1 MGVYNTPMLLQS
13 EIAEEYEV
21 HGKQVLTPHGWRN
34 ITKVYKT
41 IPMETVSIVTESF
54 HLKCSTHHM
63 IKTPSGWALAGNL
76 RLGDE
81 ILTENGEEPVVLT
94 YTNEGKEALYDITID
109 DPSGEFYSNGILSH
123 NSTTFAARQLI
134 LAHLLPGYKSLYV
147 CPQHDQLKTYAR
159 RLSEME
165 AAFRFDN
172 GKQNLY
178 NKIYSD
184 GSAIDLNYCL
194 TTANAVRG
202 KSVTEVLL
210 DEAQGINPDIVP
222 ELLYVQT
229 TAQYPSTIYAGTAL
243 SIDTLLEAKWQASS
257 MGMWHIRAMDDTHWL
272 NMYDKNT
279 LLKVCDNPQGP
290 TCPYTG
296 KLLDVTRGC
305 YVHANQ
311 KAMAINEIG
320 IHVPQCIIPDL
331 AYNPIQW
338 GKIYKKIQ
346 DDDFNKVLQECFGIA
361 VAEGSREIT
370 EQDLQR
376 MCVLTDTP
384 DEIKKKCKNGYYR
397 LIVSGCDWGGSD
409 YNQAIQTKTSY
420 TVHCIIGVAPDDVVD
435 ILYYKRYSGMD
446 YRDIAEEIANAHKA
460 YSGHVIA
467 SDFGVGLAYNTE
479 LRNRI
484 PFDRHFI
491 MNYVGQS
498 AAPLATPKGQHL
510 ANQLALNRTEALT
523 NVFKDV
529 KEPRLKIRA
538 GGWGNMSSYL
548 LDWLNM
554 YRVPIDMPSGQTA
567 FKYIRSATK
576 ADDALHAFT
585 FAYVLVK
592 FFLGV
597 PLVNDLALENRL
609 RDVLHG
615 GFRQQGTSPEL
626 ERIIR
631 GGEPNYVLS
640 I

>member
-1 MGVYNTPMLLQS
+1 MLLQS
-13 EIAEEYEV
+13 EIAEEYDV
-21 HGKQVLTPHGWRN
+21 TDTQVLTPNGWRKVN
-34 ITKVYKT
+34 KVYKT
-41 IPMETVSIVTESF
+41 IPLETVRIVTSNCELICSLQ
-54 HLKCSTHHM
+54 HL
-63 IKTPSGWALAGNL
+63 IKTPSGWVHAYTLCQ
-76 RLGDE
+76 GD
-81 ILTENGEEPVVLT
+81 IVLTENGTEVILLAEETGEV
-94 YTNEGKEALYDITID
+94 EELYDITVD

-134 LAHLLPGYKSLYV
+134 LSHLLPGYKSLYV

-159 RLSEME
+159 RLAEME

-178 NKIYSD
+178 NKVYED

-229 TAQYPSTIYAGTAL
+229 TAQYPSTIFAGTAL

-257 MGMWHIRAMDDTHWL
+257 MGMWHVRAMDGTHWL

-296 KLLDVTRGC
+296 KLLDVTKGL

-376 MCVLTDTP
+376 LCVLTDTP
-384 DEIKKKCKNGYYR
+384 EQLKAKCRNGYYR
-397 LIVSGCDWGGSD
+397 LVVSGCDWGGSD

-420 TVHCIIGVAPDDVVD
+420 TVHCIIGVAPDDTVD

-446 YRDIAEEIANAHKA
+446 YREIAEEIANAHKA
-460 YSGHVIA
+460 YNGHVVA

-484 PFDRHFI
+484 PYDRHFI
-491 MNYVGQS
+491 MNYVGQA
-498 AAPLATPKGQHL
+498 AAPLATPKGQHMT
-510 ANQLALNRTEALT
+510 NQLALNRTEALT

-529 KEPRLKIRA
+529 KAPKLKIKA
-538 GGWGNMSSYL
+538 GSWGNMSSYL

-554 YRVPIDMPSGQTA
+554 YRVPVDMPSGQTA

-585 FAYVLVK
+585 FAYVLAR

-597 PLVNDLALENRL
+597 PLVNDLALEQRL
-609 RDVLHG
+609 RSVLYG
-615 GFRQQGTSPEL
+615 GGVATRSSHEL
-626 ERIIR
+626 DRIVR
-631 GGEPNYVLS
+631 GGDPNYVISL
-640 I
+640 

>member
-1 MGVYNTPMLLQS
+1 MLLQS
-13 EIAEEYEV
+13 EIAEEYSV
-21 HGKQVLTPHGWRN
+21 SDTQVLTPNGWRKVN
-34 ITKVYKT
+34 KVYKT
-41 IPMETVSIVTESF
+41 IPLETVRIVTYSCELICSLH
-54 HLKCSTHHM
+54 HL
-63 IKTPSGWALAGNL
+63 IKTPSGWVHAYTLCQ
-76 RLGDE
+76 GD
-81 ILTENGEEPVVLT
+81 IVLTENGEETVLLAEET
-94 YTNEGKEALYDITID
+94 GEVEELYDLTVD

-134 LAHLLPGYKSLYV
+134 LSHLLPGYKSLYV

-159 RLSEME
+159 RLAEME

-178 NKIYSD
+178 NKVYDD

-229 TAQYPSTIYAGTAL
+229 TAQYPSTIFAGTAL

-257 MGMWHIRAMDDTHWL
+257 MGMWHVRAMDGTHWL

-296 KLLDVTRGC
+296 KLLDVTKGL

-376 MCVLTDTP
+376 LCVLTDTP
-384 DEIKKKCKNGYYR
+384 EQLKAKCRNGHYR

-420 TVHCIIGVAPDDVVD
+420 TVHCIIGVAPDDVID

-460 YSGHVIA
+460 YNGHVVA

-484 PFDRHFI
+484 PYDRHFI
-491 MNYVGQS
+491 MNYVGQA
-498 AAPLATPKGQHL
+498 AAPLSTPKGQHMT
-510 ANQLALNRTEALT
+510 NQLALNRTEALT

-529 KEPRLKIRA
+529 KAPKLKIRA
-538 GGWGNMSSYL
+538 GSWGSMSSYL

-554 YRVPIDMPSGQTA
+554 YRVPVDMPSGQTA

-585 FAYVLVK
+585 FAYVLAR

-597 PLVNDLALENRL
+597 PLVNDLALEQRL
-609 RDVLHG
+609 RTVLYG
-615 GFRQQGTSPEL
+615 GGVATRSSHEL
-626 ERIIR
+626 DRIIS
-631 GGEPNYVLS
+631 GGDPNYVVSL
-640 I
+640 

>member
-1 MGVYNTPMLLQS
+1 MLLQS
-13 EIAEEYEV
+13 EIAEEYSV
-21 HGKQVLTPHGWRN
+21 TDTQVLTPNGWRKVN
-34 ITKVYKT
+34 KVYKT
-41 IPMETVSIVTESF
+41 IPLETVRIVTSNCELICSLQ
-54 HLKCSTHHM
+54 HL
-63 IKTPSGWALAGNL
+63 IKTPSGWVHAYTLCQ
-76 RLGDE
+76 GD
-81 ILTENGEEPVVLT
+81 IVLTENGTEVILLAEETGEV
-94 YTNEGKEALYDITID
+94 EELYDITVD

-134 LAHLLPGYKSLYV
+134 LSHLLPGYKSLYV

-159 RLSEME
+159 RLAEME

-178 NKIYSD
+178 NKVYED

-229 TAQYPSTIYAGTAL
+229 TAQYPSTIFAGTAL

-257 MGMWHIRAMDDTHWL
+257 MGMWHVRAMDGNHWL

-296 KLLDVTRGC
+296 KLLDVTKGL

-376 MCVLTDTP
+376 LCVLTDTP
-384 DEIKKKCKNGYYR
+384 EQLKAKCRNGYYR
-397 LIVSGCDWGGSD
+397 LVVSGCDWGGSD

-420 TVHCIIGVAPDDVVD
+420 TVHCIIGVAPDDAVD

-446 YRDIAEEIANAHKA
+446 YREIAEEIANAHKA
-460 YSGHVIA
+460 YNGHVVA

-484 PFDRHFI
+484 PYDRHFI
-491 MNYVGQS
+491 MNYVGQA
-498 AAPLATPKGQHL
+498 AAPLAIPKGQHMT
-510 ANQLALNRTEALT
+510 NQLALNRTEALT

-529 KEPRLKIRA
+529 KAPKLKIKA
-538 GGWGNMSSYL
+538 GSWGNMSSYL

-554 YRVPIDMPSGQTA
+554 YRVPVDMPSGQTA

-585 FAYVLVK
+585 FAYVLAR

-597 PLVNDLALENRL
+597 PLVNDLALEQRL
-609 RDVLHG
+609 RAVLYG
-615 GFRQQGTSPEL
+615 GGVATRSSHEL
-626 ERIIR
+626 DRIVR
-631 GGEPNYVLS
+631 GGDPNYVISL
-640 I
+640 

>member
-1 MGVYNTPMLLQS
+1 MLLSS
-13 EIAEEYEV
+13 EIAEEYDV
-21 HGKQVLTPHGWRN
+21 KDTQVLTPNGWRN
-34 ITKVYKT
+34 VLKVYKT
-41 IPMETVSIVTESF
+41 KPIETLMIVTET
-54 HLKCSTHHM
+54 HELVCSLRHM
-63 IKTPSGWALAGNL
+63 IKTPNGWVTAQSLCQGDIVCTDT
-76 RLGDE
+76 GDE
-81 ILTENGEEPVVLT
+81 VVLLVD
-94 YTNEGKEALYDITID
+94 ESGDIKELYDITID
-109 DPSGEFYSNGILSH
+109 DPSGEFYSDGIVSH

-134 LAHLLPGYKSLYV
+134 LSHLLPNYKSLYV

-159 RLSEME
+159 RLAEME
-165 AAFRFDN
+165 SAFRFDN

-178 NKIYSD
+178 NKVFTD

-194 TTANAVRG
+194 TSANAVRG

-229 TAQYPSTIYAGTAL
+229 TAQYPSTIFAGTAL

-257 MGMWHIRAMDDTHWL
+257 MGMWHVRSMDDSHWL
-272 NMYDKNT
+272 NMYDKDT
-279 LLKVCDNPQGP
+279 LEKVCNNPQGP

-311 KAMAINEIG
+311 KSLAINEVG

-331 AYNPIQW
+331 AYNSIQW

-376 MCVLTDTP
+376 LCVLTDTP
-384 DEIKKKCKNGYYR
+384 EQLKAKCRNGFYR
-397 LIVSGCDWGGSD
+397 LIISGCDWGGSD
-409 YNQAIQTKTSY
+409 YNQAIKSKTSY
-420 TVHCIIGVAPDDVVD
+420 TVHCIIGVAPDDTVD
-435 ILYYKRYSGMD
+435 ILYYKRFSGMD
-446 YRDIAEEIANAHKA
+446 YREIAEEIVNAHNA
-460 YSGHVIA
+460 YNGNLVA

-484 PFDRHFI
+484 PFNKHYI
-491 MNYVGQS
+491 MNYVGP
-498 AAPLATPKGQHL
+498 ATVPLSTPKGDHMY
-510 ANQLALNRTEALT
+510 NQLALNRTEALT

-529 KEPRLKIRA
+529 KAPHLKIKA
-538 GGWGNMSSYL
+538 PSWGKMSTYL

-554 YRVPIDMPSGQTA
+554 YRVPTETPSGQAT

-585 FAYVLVK
+585 FAYVLAK

-597 PLVNDLALENRL
+597 PLVQDLALEKKL
-609 RDVLHG
+609 RDSIYG
-615 GFRQQGTSPEL
+615 GSPAPMQSPEL
-626 ERIIR
+626 DRLLR
-631 GGEPNYVLS
+631 GGDPNYIISL
-640 I
+640 

>member
-1 MGVYNTPMLLQS
+1 MLLQS
-13 EIAEEYEV
+13 EIAEEYSV
-21 HGKQVLTPHGWRN
+21 TDTQVLTPNGWRKVN
-34 ITKVYKT
+34 KVYKT
-41 IPMETVSIVTESF
+41 IPLETVRIVTSSCELICSLH
-54 HLKCSTHHM
+54 HL
-63 IKTPSGWALAGNL
+63 IKTPSGWVHAYTLYQ
-76 RLGDE
+76 GD
-81 ILTENGEEPVVLT
+81 IVLTENGEETVLLAEET
-94 YTNEGKEALYDITID
+94 GELEELYDLTVD

-134 LAHLLPGYKSLYV
+134 LSHLLPGYKSLYV

-159 RLSEME
+159 RLAEME

-178 NKIYSD
+178 NKVYDD

-229 TAQYPSTIYAGTAL
+229 TAQYPSTIFAGTAL

-257 MGMWHIRAMDDTHWL
+257 MGMWHVRAMDGTHWL

-296 KLLDVTRGC
+296 KLLDVTKGL

-376 MCVLTDTP
+376 LCVLTDTP
-384 DEIKKKCKNGYYR
+384 EQLKAKCRNGHYR

-420 TVHCIIGVAPDDVVD
+420 TVHCIIGVAPDDVID

-460 YSGHVIA
+460 YNGHVVA

-484 PFDRHFI
+484 PYDRHFI
-491 MNYVGQS
+491 MNYVGQA
-498 AAPLATPKGQHL
+498 AAPLSTPKGQHMT
-510 ANQLALNRTEALT
+510 NQLALNRTEALT

-529 KEPRLKIRA
+529 KAPKLKIRA
-538 GGWGNMSSYL
+538 GSWGSMSSYL

-554 YRVPIDMPSGQTA
+554 YRVPVDMPSGQTA

-585 FAYVLVK
+585 FAYVLAR

-597 PLVNDLALENRL
+597 PLVNDLALEQRL
-609 RDVLHG
+609 RTVLYG
-615 GFRQQGTSPEL
+615 GGVATRSSHEL
-626 ERIIR
+626 DRIIS
-631 GGEPNYVLS
+631 GGDPNYVVSL
-640 I
+640 

>member
-1 MGVYNTPMLLQS
+1 MLLQS
-13 EIAEEYEV
+13 EIAEEYDV
-21 HGKQVLTPHGWRN
+21 TDTQVLTPNGWRKVN
-34 ITKVYKT
+34 KVYKT
-41 IPMETVSIVTESF
+41 IPLETVRIVTSSCELICSLQ
-54 HLKCSTHHM
+54 HL
-63 IKTPSGWALAGNL
+63 IKTPSGWVHAYTLCQ
-76 RLGDE
+76 GD
-81 ILTENGEEPVVLT
+81 IVLTENGAEVILLAEETGEL
-94 YTNEGKEALYDITID
+94 EELYDITVD

-134 LAHLLPGYKSLYV
+134 LSHLLPGYKSLYV

-159 RLSEME
+159 RLAEME

-178 NKIYSD
+178 NKVYED

-202 KSVTEVLL
+202 KSVIEVLL

-229 TAQYPSTIYAGTAL
+229 TAQYPSTIFAGTAL

-257 MGMWHIRAMDDTHWL
+257 MGMWHVRAMDGTHWL

-296 KLLDVTRGC
+296 KLLDVTKGL

-376 MCVLTDTP
+376 LCVLTDTP
-384 DEIKKKCKNGYYR
+384 EQLKAKCRNGYYR
-397 LIVSGCDWGGSD
+397 LVVSGCDWGGSD

-420 TVHCIIGVAPDDVVD
+420 TVHCIIGVAPDDTVD

-446 YRDIAEEIANAHKA
+446 YREIAEEIANAHKA
-460 YSGHVIA
+460 YNGHVVA

-484 PFDRHFI
+484 PYDRHFI
-491 MNYVGQS
+491 MNYVGQA
-498 AAPLATPKGQHL
+498 AAPLATPKGQHMT
-510 ANQLALNRTEALT
+510 NQLALNRTEALT

-529 KEPRLKIRA
+529 KAPKLKIKA
-538 GGWGNMSSYL
+538 GSWGNMSSYL

-554 YRVPIDMPSGQTA
+554 YRVPVDMPSGQTA

-585 FAYVLVK
+585 FAYVLAR

-597 PLVNDLALENRL
+597 PLVNDLALEQRL
-609 RDVLHG
+609 RSVLYG
-615 GFRQQGTSPEL
+615 GGVATRSSHEL
-626 ERIIR
+626 DRIVR
-631 GGEPNYVLS
+631 GGDPNYVISL
-640 I
+640 

>member
-1 MGVYNTPMLLQS
+1 MLLQS
-13 EIAEEYEV
+13 EIAEEYDV
-21 HGKQVLTPHGWRN
+21 TDTQVLTPNGWRKVN
-34 ITKVYKT
+34 KVYKT
-41 IPMETVSIVTESF
+41 IPLETVRIVTSSF
-54 HLKCSTHHM
+54 ELICSLHHL
-63 IKTPSGWALAGNL
+63 IKTPSGWVHAYTLCQ
-76 RLGDE
+76 GD
-81 ILTENGEEPVVLT
+81 IVLTESGSEAVLLAEETGELE
-94 YTNEGKEALYDITID
+94 ELYDITVD

-134 LAHLLPGYKSLYV
+134 LSHLLPGYKSLYV

-159 RLSEME
+159 RLAEME

-178 NKIYSD
+178 NKVYED

-229 TAQYPSTIYAGTAL
+229 TAQYPSTIFAGTAL

-257 MGMWHIRAMDDTHWL
+257 MGMWHVRAMDGTHWL

-296 KLLDVTRGC
+296 KLLDVTKGL

-376 MCVLTDTP
+376 LCVLTDTP
-384 DEIKKKCKNGYYR
+384 EQLKAKCRNGYYR
-397 LIVSGCDWGGSD
+397 LVVSGCDWGGSD

-420 TVHCIIGVAPDDVVD
+420 TVHCIIGVAPDDTVD

-446 YRDIAEEIANAHKA
+446 YREIAEEIANAHKA
-460 YSGHVIA
+460 YNGHVVA

-484 PFDRHFI
+484 PYDRHFI
-491 MNYVGQS
+491 MNYVGQA
-498 AAPLATPKGQHL
+498 AAPLATPKGQHMT
-510 ANQLALNRTEALT
+510 NQLALNRTEALT

-529 KEPRLKIRA
+529 KAPKLKIKA
-538 GGWGNMSSYL
+538 GSWGNMSSYL

-554 YRVPIDMPSGQTA
+554 YRVPVDMPSGQTA

-585 FAYVLVK
+585 FAYVLAR

-597 PLVNDLALENRL
+597 PLVNDLALEQRL
-609 RDVLHG
+609 RSVLYG
-615 GFRQQGTSPEL
+615 GGVATRSSHEL
-626 ERIIR
+626 DRIVR
-631 GGEPNYVLS
+631 GGDPNYVIPL
-640 I
+640 

>member
-1 MGVYNTPMLLQS
+1 MLLQS
-13 EIAEEYEV
+13 EIAEEYAV
-21 HGKQVLTPHGWRN
+21 KDTQVLTPKGWVDVTR
-34 ITKVYKT
+34 VYKT
-41 IPMETVSIVTESF
+41 IPLETVRIVTQSYE
-54 HLKCSTHHM
+54 LECSLHHM
-63 IKTPSGWALAGNL
+63 IKTPAGWAEAYMLCQ
-76 RLGDE
+76 GDDIITE
-81 ILTENGEEPVVLT
+81 TGVETVLLVEENGEL
-94 YTNEGKEALYDITID
+94 KELYDITVD

-134 LAHLLPGYKSLYV
+134 LSHLLPGYKSLYV
-147 CPQHDQLKTYAR
+147 CPLHDQLKTYAR
-159 RLSEME
+159 RLAEME

-178 NKIYSD
+178 NKVYAD

-202 KSVTEVLL
+202 KTVTEVLL

-229 TAQYPSTIYAGTAL
+229 TAQYPSTIFAGTAL

-257 MGMWHIRAMDDTHWL
+257 MGMWHVRSMDGAHWL
-272 NMYDKNT
+272 NMYDKDT
-279 LLKVCDNPQGP
+279 LLKVCNNPQGP

-296 KLLDVTRGC
+296 KLLDVTGGH
-305 YVHANQ
+305 YVHMNQ
-311 KAMAINEIG
+311 KALAINEIG

-376 MCVLTDTP
+376 MCVLADTP
-384 DEIKKKCKNGYYR
+384 EQIKAKCRGGYYR

-409 YNQAIQTKTSY
+409 YNQAIKTKTSY
-420 TVHCIIGVAPDDVVD
+420 TVHCIIGVAPDDTVD
-435 ILYYKRYSGMD
+435 ILYYRRYSGMD
-446 YRDIAEEIANAHKA
+446 YRDIAEEIANTHKA
-460 YSGHVIA
+460 YNGHVIA

-484 PFDRHFI
+484 PYSRHFI

-498 AAPLATPKGQHL
+498 AAPLATPKGPHM
-510 ANQLALNRTEALT
+510 ANQLALNRTEAIT

-529 KEPRLKIRA
+529 KDPKLKIRA
-538 GGWGNMSSYL
+538 GSWGSMSTFL

-554 YRVPIDMPSGQTA
+554 YRVPVDMPSGQTS

-585 FAYVLVK
+585 FAYVLAK
-592 FFLGV
+592 FFLGM
-597 PLVNDLALENRL
+597 PLVNDLALEKHL
-609 RDVLHG
+609 RNTLYAG
-615 GFRQQGTSPEL
+615 NMPPSSSTEL
-626 ERIIR
+626 DRIVR
-631 GGEPNYVLS
+631 GGDPNYVIS

>member
-1 MGVYNTPMLLQS
+1 MLLQS
-13 EIAEEYEV
+13 EIAEEYDV
-21 HGKQVLTPHGWRN
+21 TDTQVLTPNGWRKVN
-34 ITKVYKT
+34 KVYKT
-41 IPMETVSIVTESF
+41 IPLETVRIVTSNCELICSLQ
-54 HLKCSTHHM
+54 HL
-63 IKTPSGWALAGNL
+63 IKTPSGWVHAYTLCQ
-76 RLGDE
+76 GD
-81 ILTENGEEPVVLT
+81 IVLTENGAEVILLAEETGEL
-94 YTNEGKEALYDITID
+94 EELYDITVD

-134 LAHLLPGYKSLYV
+134 LSHLLPGYKSLYV

-159 RLSEME
+159 RLAEME

-178 NKIYSD
+178 NKVYED

-202 KSVTEVLL
+202 KSVIEVLL

-229 TAQYPSTIYAGTAL
+229 TAQYPSTIFAGTAL

-257 MGMWHIRAMDDTHWL
+257 MGMWHVRAMDGTHWL

-296 KLLDVTRGC
+296 KLLDVTKGL

-376 MCVLTDTP
+376 LCVLTDTP
-384 DEIKKKCKNGYYR
+384 EQLKAKCRNGYYR
-397 LIVSGCDWGGSD
+397 LVVSGCDWGGSD

-420 TVHCIIGVAPDDVVD
+420 TVHCIIGVAPDDTVD

-446 YRDIAEEIANAHKA
+446 YREIAEEIANAHKA
-460 YSGHVIA
+460 YNGHVVA

-484 PFDRHFI
+484 PYDRHFI
-491 MNYVGQS
+491 MNYVGQA
-498 AAPLATPKGQHL
+498 AAPLATPKGQHMT
-510 ANQLALNRTEALT
+510 NQLALNRTEALT

-529 KEPRLKIRA
+529 KAPKLKIKA
-538 GGWGNMSSYL
+538 GSWGNMSSYL

-554 YRVPIDMPSGQTA
+554 YRVPVDMPSGQTA

-585 FAYVLVK
+585 FAYVLAR

-597 PLVNDLALENRL
+597 PLVNDLALEQRL
-609 RDVLHG
+609 RSVLYG
-615 GFRQQGTSPEL
+615 GGVATRSSHEL
-626 ERIIR
+626 DRIVR
-631 GGEPNYVLS
+631 GGDPNYVISL
-640 I
+640 

>member
-1 MGVYNTPMLLQS
+1 MLLET

-21 HGKQVLTPHGWRN
+21 SDTQVLTPKGWTDVTR
-34 ITKVYKT
+34 VYKT
-41 IPMETVSIVTESF
+41 IPLETVRIVTQSYE
-54 HLKCSTHHM
+54 LECSLHHM
-63 IKTPSGWALAGNL
+63 IKSPSGWVEAHTLCQ
-76 RLGDE
+76 GDE
-81 ILTENGEEPVVLT
+81 VITETGVETVLLVEENGEL
-94 YTNEGKEALYDITID
+94 KELYDLTVD
-109 DPSGEFYSNGILSH
+109 DPAGEFFSNGILSH

-134 LAHLLPGYKSLYV
+134 LSHLLPGYKSLYV

-159 RLSEME
+159 RLAEME

-178 NKIYSD
+178 NKVYSD

-202 KSVTEVLL
+202 KTVTEVLL

-229 TAQYPSTIYAGTAL
+229 TAQYPSTIFAGTAL

-257 MGMWHIRAMDDTHWL
+257 MGMWHVRAMDDSHWL
-272 NMYDKNT
+272 NMYDKDT
-279 LLKVCDNPQGP
+279 LYKVCNNPQGP

-296 KLLDVTRGC
+296 KLLDVKNGC
-305 YVHANQ
+305 YIHANQ
-311 KAMAINEIG
+311 RAMAINEIG

-346 DDDFNKVLQECFGIA
+346 DDDFNKVMQECFGIA

-384 DEIKKKCKNGYYR
+384 EQIKAKCRNGYYR

-409 YNQAIQTKTSY
+409 YNQAIKTKTSF
-420 TVHCIIGVAPDDVVD
+420 TVHCIIGVAPDDTID

-460 YSGHVIA
+460 YNGHVAA

-498 AAPLATPKGQHL
+498 AAPLATPHGQHL
-510 ANQLALNRTEALT
+510 VNQLALNRTEALT

-529 KEPRLKIRA
+529 KDPKLRIRA
-538 GGWGNMSSYL
+538 GSWGTMSTYL

-554 YRVPIDMPSGQTA
+554 YRVPIEMPSGQNA

-585 FAYVLVK
+585 FAYVLAK
-592 FFLGV
+592 FFLGM
-597 PLVNDLALENRL
+597 PLVNDLALERRL
-609 RDVLHG
+609 RDVLNYG
-615 GFRQQGTSPEL
+615 SAGRGNSAEL
-626 ERIIR
+626 DRLLR

-640 I
+640 M

>member
-1 MGVYNTPMLLQS
+1 MLLQS
-13 EIAEEYEV
+13 EIAEEYDV
-21 HGKQVLTPHGWRN
+21 TDTQVLTPNGWRKVN
-34 ITKVYKT
+34 KVYKT
-41 IPMETVSIVTESF
+41 IPLETVRIVTSNCELICSLQ
-54 HLKCSTHHM
+54 HL
-63 IKTPSGWALAGNL
+63 IKTPSGWVHAYTLCQ
-76 RLGDE
+76 GD
-81 ILTENGEEPVVLT
+81 IVLTENGAEVILLTEETGEL
-94 YTNEGKEALYDITID
+94 EALYDITVD

-134 LAHLLPGYKSLYV
+134 LSHLLPGYKSLYV

-159 RLSEME
+159 RLAEME

-178 NKIYSD
+178 NKVYED

-202 KSVTEVLL
+202 KSVIEVLL

-229 TAQYPSTIYAGTAL
+229 TAQYPSTIFAGTAL

-257 MGMWHIRAMDDTHWL
+257 MGMWHVRAMDGTHWL

-296 KLLDVTRGC
+296 KLLDVTKGL

-376 MCVLTDTP
+376 LCVLTDTP
-384 DEIKKKCKNGYYR
+384 EQLKAKCRNGYYR
-397 LIVSGCDWGGSD
+397 LVVSGCDWGGSD

-420 TVHCIIGVAPDDVVD
+420 TVHCIIGVAPDDTVD

-446 YRDIAEEIANAHKA
+446 YREIAEEIANAHKA
-460 YSGHVIA
+460 YNGHVVA

-484 PFDRHFI
+484 PYDRHFI
-491 MNYVGQS
+491 MNYVGQA
-498 AAPLATPKGQHL
+498 AAPLATPKGQHMT
-510 ANQLALNRTEALT
+510 NQLALNRTEALT

-529 KEPRLKIRA
+529 KAPKLKIKARS
-538 GGWGNMSSYL
+538 WGNMSSYL

-554 YRVPIDMPSGQTA
+554 YRVPVDMPSGQTA

-585 FAYVLVK
+585 FAYVLAR

-597 PLVNDLALENRL
+597 PLVNDLALEQRL
-609 RDVLHG
+609 RSVLYG
-615 GFRQQGTSPEL
+615 GGVATRSSHEL
-626 ERIIR
+626 DRIVR
-631 GGEPNYVLS
+631 GGDPNYVISL
-640 I
+640 

>member
-1 MGVYNTPMLLQS
+1 MLLQS
-13 EIAEEYEV
+13 EIAEEYNV
-21 HGKQVLTPHGWRN
+21 SDTQVLTPNGWRN
-34 ITKVYKT
+34 VNKVYKT
-41 IPMETVSIVTESF
+41 IPLETVRIVTSSCELICSLK
-54 HLKCSTHHM
+54 HL
-63 IKTPSGWALAGNL
+63 IKTPSGWVHAYTLCQ
-76 RLGDE
+76 GD
-81 ILTENGEEPVVLT
+81 IVLTENGNEIVLLAEETGEL
-94 YTNEGKEALYDITID
+94 EALYDITVD

-134 LAHLLPGYKSLYV
+134 LSHLLPNYKSLYV

-159 RLSEME
+159 RLAEME

-178 NKIYSD
+178 NKVYED

-229 TAQYPSTIYAGTAL
+229 TAQYPSTIFAGTAL

-257 MGMWHIRAMDDTHWL
+257 MGMWHIRAMDDAHWL
-272 NMYDKNT
+272 NMYDKDT
-279 LLKVCDNPQGP
+279 LSKVCDNPQGP

-376 MCVLTDTP
+376 LCVLTDNHE
-384 DEIKKKCKNGYYR
+384 EIKQKCRNGYYR

-420 TVHCIIGVAPDDVVD
+420 TVHCIIGVAPDDVID

-446 YRDIAEEIANAHKA
+446 YRDIAEEIANTHKA
-460 YSGHVIA
+460 YNGHVVA

-484 PFDRHFI
+484 PYDRHFI
-491 MNYVGQS
+491 MNYVGQA
-498 AAPLATPKGQHL
+498 AAPLATPKGQHMT
-510 ANQLALNRTEALT
+510 NQLALNRTEALT

-529 KEPRLKIRA
+529 KDPHLKIRA
-538 GGWGNMSSYL
+538 GSWGYTSSYL

-554 YRVPIDMPSGQTA
+554 YRVPVDMPSGQTA

-585 FAYVLVK
+585 FAYVLAK

-597 PLVNDLALENRL
+597 PLVNDLALEQRL
-609 RDVLHG
+609 RSVLYG
-615 GFRQQGTSPEL
+615 PGTAGSIAPRSSPEL
-626 ERIIR
+626 DRLLR
-631 GGEPNYVLS
+631 GGDPNYVLS
-640 I
+640 F

>member
-1 MGVYNTPMLLQS
+1 MLLQS
-13 EIAEEYEV
+13 EIAEEYDV
-21 HGKQVLTPHGWRN
+21 TDTQVLTPNGWRKVN
-34 ITKVYKT
+34 KVYKT
-41 IPMETVSIVTESF
+41 IPLETVRIVTSNCELICSLQ
-54 HLKCSTHHM
+54 HL
-63 IKTPSGWALAGNL
+63 IKTPSGWVHAYTLCQ
-76 RLGDE
+76 GD
-81 ILTENGEEPVVLT
+81 IVLTENGAEVILLTEETGEL
-94 YTNEGKEALYDITID
+94 EALYDITVD

-134 LAHLLPGYKSLYV
+134 LSHLLPGYKSLYV

-159 RLSEME
+159 RLAEME

-178 NKIYSD
+178 NKVYED

-202 KSVTEVLL
+202 KSVIEVLL

-229 TAQYPSTIYAGTAL
+229 TAQYPSTIFAGTAL

-257 MGMWHIRAMDDTHWL
+257 MGMWHVRAMDGTHWL

-296 KLLDVTRGC
+296 KLLDVTKGL

-376 MCVLTDTP
+376 LCVLTDTP
-384 DEIKKKCKNGYYR
+384 EQLKAKCRNGYYR
-397 LIVSGCDWGGSD
+397 LVVSGCDWGGSD

-420 TVHCIIGVAPDDVVD
+420 TVHCIIGVAPDDTVD

-446 YRDIAEEIANAHKA
+446 YREIAEEIANAHKA
-460 YSGHVIA
+460 YNGHVVA

-484 PFDRHFI
+484 PYDRHFI
-491 MNYVGQS
+491 MNYVGQA
-498 AAPLATPKGQHL
+498 AAPLATPKGQHMT
-510 ANQLALNRTEALT
+510 NQLALNRTEALT

-529 KEPRLKIRA
+529 KAPKLKIKARS
-538 GGWGNMSSYL
+538 WGNMSSYL

-554 YRVPIDMPSGQTA
+554 YRVPVDMPSGQTA

-585 FAYVLVK
+585 FAYVLAR

-597 PLVNDLALENRL
+597 PLVNDLALEQRL
-609 RDVLHG
+609 RSVLYGSGVATRSSH
-615 GFRQQGTSPEL
+615 EL
-626 ERIIR
+626 DRIVR
-631 GGEPNYVLS
+631 GGDPNYVISL
-640 I
+640 